1 LTALARWAQ
10 TDKHASDA
18 ASTMIDFSRNHYEL
32 FELPE
37 RFELDP
43 AALEQAY
50 HRAQSAIHPD
60 RYAHAGETEQRLAL
74 QLSAQVNEA
83 YRTLKNPVA
92 RATYLLALHDVDAF
106 AESDTAMP
114 PDFLLTQMQWREEL
128 ADARGARDTASLD
141 RLASDVREQAAALD
155 RRIAE
160 LIDVRQA
167 WDNARLLVRQRKFL
181 EKLAADISDATAEL
195 DD

>member
-1 LTALARWAQ
+1 M
-10 TDKHASDA
+10 
-18 ASTMIDFSRNHYEL
+18 MIDLSRNHYQL

-37 RFELDP
+37 RFELDA

-50 HRAQSAIHPD
+50 RRAQSAIHPD
-60 RYAHAGETEQRLAL
+60 RYAHAGETERRLAL

-92 RATYLLALHDVDAF
+92 RASYLLALHDVDAF
-106 AESDTAMP
+106 AASDTAMP
-114 PDFLLTQMQWREEL
+114 AEFLLTQMQWREQL
-128 ADARGARDTASLD
+128 ADALQERDVASLD
-141 RLASDVREQAAALD
+141 RLAAEVRAQAAVLD
-155 RRIAE
+155 RGIAE

-167 WDNARLLVRQRKFL
+167 WDNARSLVRQRKFL
-181 EKLAADISDATAEL
+181 EKLATDISDATAEL